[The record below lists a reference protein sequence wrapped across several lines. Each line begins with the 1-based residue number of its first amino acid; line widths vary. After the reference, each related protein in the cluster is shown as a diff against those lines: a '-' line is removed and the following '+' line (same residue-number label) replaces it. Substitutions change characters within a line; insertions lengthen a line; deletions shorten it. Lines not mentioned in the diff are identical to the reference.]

1 MQDLGKITI
10 DVREIEG
17 EGGQAAAGG
26 GENLLSTGQIARGL
40 PGMIGQIMRNG
51 LNFAETSDMVTE
63 ALQTAGTKTGATLIR
78 VGAALG
84 VAAVGISAAIVAVK
98 AVVAA
103 LMRLHEFVMQFAED
117 IRQFSPS
124 VQLADMQNEIAST
137 MMKFRMGL
145 VVGPAIGAQLQQA
158 GRIERAI
165 FQIRGYAA
173 GIGAAFLE
181 PMTRLLADVLDNLV
195 AYLPKI
201 VELLAG
207 TLRFI
212 GEFLMKSGQS
222 MFGFASPMATGLGA
236 GLIALGATAL
246 KIANTANEIA
256 RNTKATAD
264 YSGLNQPFLDDLRL
278 MGARI

>member
-17 EGGQAAAGG
+17 TGGQAAAGG

-40 PGMIGQIMRNG
+40 PGMIGQIMKNG
-51 LNFAETSDMVTE
+51 LNFSKTSDMVTE
-63 ALQTAGTKTGATLIR
+63 ALGSAGTKMGGTLIR

-84 VAAVGISAAIVAVK
+84 VAAVGIAAAIVAVK
-98 AVVAA
+98 AVVNA
-103 LMRLHEFVMQFAED
+103 LVKLHEFVMRFAED

-124 VQLADMQNEIAST
+124 IQLADMQNEIAST
-137 MMKFRMGL
+137 LMKFRMGL

-181 PMTRLLADVLDNLV
+181 PMTRMLADVLDNLV

-201 VELLAG
+201 VEMLAG
-207 TLRFI
+207 SLRVI
-212 GEFLMKSGQS
+212 GEVLMKSGQA
-222 MFGFASPMATGLGA
+222 MFGFASPMATGIGA
-236 GLIALGATAL
+236 GLFALGATAL
-246 KIANTANEIA
+246 KISNTLNEIA
-256 RNTKATAD
+256 RNTKASAD

>member
-1 MQDLGKITI
+1 
-10 DVREIEG
+10 
-17 EGGQAAAGG
+17 
-26 GENLLSTGQIARGL
+26 
-40 PGMIGQIMRNG
+40 MIGDIMKNG
-51 LNFAETSDMVTE
+51 LNFAKTSDMVTE
-63 ALQTAGTKTGATLIR
+63 ALGAAGTKTGATLLR

-84 VAAVGISAAIVAVK
+84 VAAVGVAAAIVAVK
-98 AVVAA
+98 AVVNA
-103 LMRLHEFVMQFAED
+103 LVKLHEFVMRFAED

-137 MMKFRMGL
+137 LMKFRMGL

-222 MFGFASPMATGLGA
+222 MFGFASPMATGIGA
-236 GLIALGATAL
+236 GLVALGATAL
-246 KIANTANEIA
+246 KIANTANDIA